1 MRTIFA
7 LSCGFYL
14 LIGITSVVLGALL
27 PVLLPHYERGYSDG
41 GFLLFLQFLGFL
53 VGVLLSPSMTAK
65 MGRKWMLTLA
75 LICIVAAYL
84 LLGWLPSWEIVLLL
98 TVIVGFGSGIIE
110 PSVGAFT
117 IEFTENQ
124 KAVAMSKLDVFF
136 ALGAL
141 LIPAAAALFIWL
153 EQWHLTFF
161 TVAILAFML
170 MLLWVSMPRSAAQYL
185 EQAGENTSDQRTEK
199 RSRYS
204 KKQLGL
210 LTIFVVF
217 FFVYMGLELGL
228 MNFLP
233 SILVERLDLSES
245 IASLSVSILWIAMI
259 VGRLFSGKIA
269 EAVQYMP
276 FLIWSTVGTLL
287 FTMSMVFVSGQW
299 VTYVL
304 IFGTGLFMS
313 GLFCI
318 ALVYANVLIPGMT
331 ERTTSILIASGG
343 IGGAVLQYLTGWSM
357 SAWPVVGTIWIL
369 AGFCVLLL
377 LTLLL
382 SYLWNTRQD
391 MLGST
396 FTQQTKEI

>member
-1 MRTIFA
+1 
-7 LSCGFYL
+7 
-14 LIGITSVVLGALL
+14 
-27 PVLLPHYERGYSDG
+27 
-41 GFLLFLQFLGFL
+41 
-53 VGVLLSPSMTAK
+53 
-65 MGRKWMLTLA
+65 
-75 LICIVAAYL
+75 VAAYL

-153 EQWHLTFF
+153 EQWHFTFF

-287 FTMSMVFVSGQW
+287 FTLSMVFVSGQW

>member
-1 MRTIFA
+1 MRRIFA

-53 VGVLLSPSMTAK
+53 IGVLLSPSMTAK

-233 SILVERLDLSES
+233 SILVERLELSES

-269 EAVQYMP
+269 EAVQYML

>member
-1 MRTIFA
+1 
-7 LSCGFYL
+7 
-14 LIGITSVVLGALL
+14 
-27 PVLLPHYERGYSDG
+27 
-41 GFLLFLQFLGFL
+41 
-53 VGVLLSPSMTAK
+53 
-65 MGRKWMLTLA
+65 
-75 LICIVAAYL
+75 
-84 LLGWLPSWEIVLLL
+84 
-98 TVIVGFGSGIIE
+98 
-110 PSVGAFT
+110 
-117 IEFTENQ
+117 
-124 KAVAMSKLDVFF
+124 
-136 ALGAL
+136 
-141 LIPAAAALFIWL
+141 
-153 EQWHLTFF
+153 
-161 TVAILAFML
+161 ML

-233 SILVERLDLSES
+233 SILVERLELSES

>member
-185 EQAGENTSDQRTEK
+185 EQAGENTADLRTEK
-199 RSRYS
+199 KSRYS

-233 SILVERLDLSES
+233 SILVERLELSES

>member
-1 MRTIFA
+1 MRRIFA

-233 SILVERLDLSES
+233 SILVERLELSES

-357 SAWPVVGTIWIL
+357 SAWPVIGTIWIL
-369 AGFCVLLL
+369 AGFCLLLL

>member
-204 KKQLGL
+204 KNQLGL

-233 SILVERLDLSES
+233 SILVERLELSES

>member
-161 TVAILAFML
+161 TVAILALML

-199 RSRYS
+199 KSRYS

-369 AGFCVLLL
+369 TGFCVLLL

-382 SYLWNTRQD
+382 SHLWNTRQD

>member
-53 VGVLLSPSMTAK
+53 VGVLVSPYMTARI
-65 MGRKWMLTLA
+65 GRKWMLTLA

-84 LLGWLPSWEIVLLL
+84 LLGWLPTWGIVLLL
-98 TVIVGFGSGIIE
+98 TMIVGFGSGIIE

-153 EQWHLTFF
+153 GQWHLTFF
-161 TVAILAFML
+161 TVAILALIL
-170 MLLWVSMPRSAAQYL
+170 MLLWVTMPRSAAQYL
-185 EQAGENTSDQRTEK
+185 EQAGKNMSDPQTEK
-199 RSRYS
+199 KSRYS

-210 LTIFVVF
+210 LTIFVLF

-245 IASLSVSILWIAMI
+245 IASLSVSILWVAMI

-276 FLIWSTVGTLL
+276 FLIWSTIGTLL
-287 FTMSMVFVSGQW
+287 FTLSMVFVSGQW

-369 AGFCVLLL
+369 AGFCLLLL

-382 SYLWNTRQD
+382 SHLFNTRND
-391 MLGST
+391 KLGST
-396 FTQQTKEI
+396 FTHQTREI

>member
-7 LSCGFYL
+7 FSCGFYL

-210 LTIFVVF
+210 VTIFVVF

-233 SILVERLDLSES
+233 SILVERLELSES

>member
-53 VGVLLSPSMTAK
+53 VGVLVSPSMTARI
-65 MGRKWMLTLA
+65 GRKWMLTLA

-84 LLGWLPSWEIVLLL
+84 LLGWLPTWGIVLLL
-98 TVIVGFGSGIIE
+98 TMIVGFGSGIIE

-153 EQWHLTFF
+153 GQWHLTFF
-161 TVAILAFML
+161 TVAILALIL
-170 MLLWVSMPRSAAQYL
+170 MLLWVTMPRSAAQYL
-185 EQAGENTSDQRTEK
+185 EQAGKNMSDPQTEK
-199 RSRYS
+199 KSRYS

-210 LTIFVVF
+210 LTIFVLF

-245 IASLSVSILWIAMI
+245 IASLSVSILWVAMI

-276 FLIWSTVGTLL
+276 FLIWSTIGTLL
-287 FTMSMVFVSGQW
+287 FTLSMVFVSGQW

-369 AGFCVLLL
+369 AGFCLLLL

-382 SYLWNTRQD
+382 SHLFNTRND
-391 MLGST
+391 KLGST
-396 FTQQTKEI
+396 FTHQTREI

>member
-1 MRTIFA
+1 MRRIFA

-233 SILVERLDLSES
+233 SILVERLELSES

-276 FLIWSTVGTLL
+276 FLIWSSVGTLL

>member
-1 MRTIFA
+1 MKRIFA

-27 PVLLPHYERGYSDG
+27 PVLLSHYERGYSDG

-53 VGVLLSPSMTAK
+53 VGVIVAPALTARI
-65 MGRKWMLTLA
+65 GRKAMLTLA
-75 LICIVAAYL
+75 LICIVAAYT
-84 LLGWLPSWEIVLLL
+84 LLGFLPSWSVVLLL
-98 TVIVGFGSGIIE
+98 TIIVGFGSGIIE

-141 LIPAAAALFIWL
+141 LIPAVAALFIWMDL
-153 EQWHLTFF
+153 WHLTFY
-161 TVAILAFML
+161 TVAVLSLVL
-170 MLLWVSMPRSAAQYL
+170 MLLWITMPRPAALYL
-185 EQAGENTSDQRTEK
+185 KQAGENTVAHAAGKAQY
-199 RSRYS
+199 SR
-204 KKQLGL
+204 KHLGL
-210 LTIFVVF
+210 LTIFVIF
-217 FFVYMGLELGL
+217 FFIYMGLELGL

-233 SILVERLDLSES
+233 SILVERLQLQES
-245 IASLSVSILWIAMI
+245 VASLSVSILWIAMI
-259 VGRLFSGKIA
+259 IGRLFSGKIA
-269 EAVQYMP
+269 ESVHYMP

-287 FTMSMVFVSGQW
+287 FTVAMVFVTGQW
-299 VTYVL
+299 ATYVL

-343 IGGAVLQYLTGWSM
+343 IGGAILQYVTGWSM
-357 SAWPVVGTIWIL
+357 STWPVVNTIWIL
-369 AGFCVLLL
+369 AGFCLILLV
-377 LTLLL
+377 TLMV
-382 SYLWNTRQD
+382 SHLWTVKNNAVRAALAQH
-391 MLGST
+391 S
-396 FTQQTKEI
+396 KEM